1 MGARFDLDPCGA
13 CEEVL
18 QPFLDRQLS
27 EAERIEAQGHL
38 DACPSCAKRFRFEES
53 LREVVR
59 VASFEEMAP
68 DLKQKLQALRTP
80 LL

>member
-1 MGARFDLDPCGA
+1 MGARFDLDPCEA

-18 QPFLDRQLS
+18 QPFLDRVLT
-27 EAERIEAQGHL
+27 EDERAEAQAHL
-38 DACPSCAKRFRFEES
+38 DACPYCARRYRFEAS
-53 LREVVR
+53 LRTFVRR
-59 VASFEEMAP
+59 VAVEPMAP

>member
-1 MGARFDLDPCGA
+1 MDARFDLDPCAA

-27 EAERIEAQGHL
+27 EAEQVEAQRHL
-38 DACPSCAKRFRFEES
+38 DACPYCAKRFRFEES

-68 DLKQKLQALRTP
+68 DLKQRLQALRTP

>member
-1 MGARFDLDPCGA
+1 MGTSFDLDPCAA

-27 EAERIEAQGHL
+27 EAERIEAQRHL
-38 DACPSCAKRFRFEES
+38 DACPFCAKRFRFEES

-68 DLKQKLQALRTP
+68 DLKQRLQALRTP